1 MALAGSKRSQSNI
14 KEFYKMRPKLA
25 AGLAYFLLSVATV
38 HCQEADRSLK
48 RFEFTEPHMGTTFR
62 LIVFMHSEVAANQA
76 ARAAFARVTEL
87 DNRLSDYKPTSEL
100 MQLCQKAGG
109 PPVPVSDDL
118 FRVLDYAQTVSKLSD
133 GAFDV
138 SVGPLTRLWRLA
150 RRTHQMPEA
159 GKLARARALVGY
171 RNIVLD
177 PAKQTVQLL
186 KPGMQLDLGGIAKGF
201 TGDAVLES
209 LANRKIT
216 NVLLA
221 AGGDITVG
229 DPPPGTKGWKIG
241 IVPLDNPEKTPSRYL
256 FLANQAVSTSGD
268 AEQFVEID
276 GKRYSHI
283 VDPRTG
289 LGLVGRMSVTVVA
302 RHGIQSDSLT
312 KTIAVLGPEKGIPI
326 IDGVAGASALL
337 IRKTEKGQEVIA
349 SKRFDAVPQEKGKP

>member
-1 MALAGSKRSQSNI
+1 
-14 KEFYKMRPKLA
+14 MRWIFA
-25 AGLAYFLLSVATV
+25 AGLAYFALFAATEP
-38 HCQEADRSLK
+38 CRGDERELK
-48 RFEFTEPHMGTTFR
+48 RFEFSEPHMGTTFR
-62 LIVFMHSEVAANQA
+62 LIVFMHDEAEAKQA
-76 ARAAFARVTEL
+76 ARTAFARVTEL
-87 DNRLSDYKPTSEL
+87 DNRLSDYKPNSEL

-118 FRVLDYAQTVSKLSD
+118 FRVLDYAQTVSRLSD

-138 SVGPLTRLWRLA
+138 SVGPLSRLWRLA

-159 GKLARARALVGY
+159 DKLAKAKALVDY
-171 RNIVLD
+171 RNIRLD
-177 PAKQTVQLL
+177 TAKHTVQLL
-186 KPGMQLDLGGIAKGF
+186 KPGMQLDLGGIAKGY
-201 TGDAVLES
+201 TGDSVLET
-209 LANRKIT
+209 LASRKIT

-241 IVPLDNPEKTPSRYL
+241 IVPLENPEKTPSRYL

-268 AEQFVEID
+268 AEQYVEID

-302 RHGIQSDSLT
+302 RRGIQSDSLT
-312 KTIAVLGPEKGIPI
+312 KTIAVLGPEKGLSI
-326 IDGVAGASALL
+326 IDGVPGAAALL
-337 IRKTEKGQEVIA
+337 IRKTAKGQEVLP
-349 SKRFDAVPQEKGKP
+349 SKRFEAVPQEKSMP